1 MIINKTNYSKEA
13 LAVLLCI
20 AAICY
25 TIATPI
31 IIITLLLSFAAFT
44 YYQFEKY
51 KAENISQKLA
61 TAAILIGTSL
71 LFAFLLPNAYLLP
84 ISMAIMAAAYD
95 DITTVVS
102 LLIFTCTMLLFAP
115 HFYALA
121 ALSLTIGFA
130 FSTILAQS
138 YDIRNNEIDKYDLY
152 RYLGITAFIGIAT
165 IASAFIPLTLSFGS
179 IAFTLLMIGGG
190 IMMSLVSN
198 LMNIRFFQGIPKEE
212 QLNIKN
218 DKPKCLELLY
228 KSETDV
234 YESNPNAK
242 PGEPEITKTKER
254 VLVFEG

>member
-31 IIITLLLSFAAFT
+31 IIILLLSFAAFT

-51 KAENISQKLA
+51 KVENISQKLG
-61 TAAILIGTSL
+61 TALILSGTSL

-84 ISMAIMAAAYD
+84 LSMAIMAATYD

-152 RYLGITAFIGIAT
+152 RYIGITAFIGIAT
-165 IASAFIPLTLSFGS
+165 IVSGLIPLTLSFGS
-179 IAFTLLMIGGG
+179 IAFTLFMIGGG

-198 LMNIRFFQGIPKEE
+198 LMNIKFFQGIPKEE
-212 QLNIKN
+212 QLKIKT
-218 DKPKCLELLY
+218 DKPKCLKLLH
-228 KSETDV
+228 KSEANV
-234 YESNPNAK
+234 FESNPNAK
-242 PGEPEITKTKER
+242 SGEPEITQTKER
-254 VLVFEG
+254 VLVLKG